1 MLPTALSTD
10 DGGLGE
16 HLMGFNIMQLNYWSC
31 VIAKYMQLGIRLWVC
46 LQLQPNIF
54 LFECLIRK

>member
-1 MLPTALSTD
+1 MLPTALSTE

-31 VIAKYMQLGIRLWVC
+31 VIAKYMQLAIKLWVC
-46 LQLQPNIF
+46 L
-54 LFECLIRK
+54 